1 MNEETAPSATLD
13 VQGMLC
19 PLPVLRAKK
28 YLKSLKVGET
38 LLVLTTDPVA
48 LIDLPHMCTQFGH
61 TLLETKNTDTG
72 HSFLIRKA
80 S

>member
-1 MNEETAPSATLD
+1 MKEETAPSATLD

-19 PLPVLRAKK
+19 PLPVIRAKK
-28 YLKSLKVGET
+28 QLKSLEVGET

-48 LIDLPHMCTQFGH
+48 LIDLPHMCTQFGQ
-61 TLLETKNTDTG
+61 TLLETKNTDVG
-72 HSFLIRKA
+72 HSFLIRKR

>member
-1 MNEETAPSATLD
+1 MDDESTPNLTLD

-19 PLPVLRAKK
+19 PLPVIKAKK
-28 YLKSLKVGET
+28 SLRSLNVGET

-48 LIDLPHMCTQFGH
+48 LIDLPHMCTQFGQI
-61 TLLETKNTDTG
+61 LLQTYNTDAG
-72 HSFLIRKA
+72 HSFLIRKT

>member
-1 MNEETAPSATLD
+1 MNEEAAPSATLD

-19 PLPVLRAKK
+19 PLPVIRAKK
-28 YLKSLKVGET
+28 HLKALEIGET

-61 TLLETKNTDTG
+61 TLLDTKKTDVG
-72 HSFLIRKA
+72 HSFLIRKT

>member
-1 MNEETAPSATLD
+1 MNEEAAPNTTLD

-28 YLKSLKVGET
+28 CLKSLKVGET
-38 LLVLTTDPVA
+38 VLVLTTDPAAV
-48 LIDLPHMCTQFGH
+48 IDLPHMCMQFGH
-61 TLLETKNTDTG
+61 ILLETKSTDAG

-80 S
+80 